1 MTAVDRQSLFSG
13 IEAVPENL
21 QLDGA
26 TLAEYLGS
34 HLDGLGKDLVVA
46 KFKGGQSNPTYMIRG
61 RERSVVLRR
70 RPAGALQPSAHA
82 IDREYRVISALHAQ
96 GFPVPTPR
104 LYCTDESVI
113 GSAFY
118 VVDCVDGR
126 VFWNA
131 ELPGVPAEDRQRIY
145 EDVVEQLARLHRVE
159 FGAIGLGDFGPT
171 ESYVDRNLA
180 RWSKIYRASQ
190 MIEIEDMCWLMDA
203 LRERI
208 PKVQRTSLLHG
219 DYGLY
224 NIIVAPEAP
233 CVRTILDW
241 EMSTLGDPLVDLA
254 HHVRPWWEIPD
265 AEGGTVTSLIGQDLQ
280 ALGIPS
286 LEEHLSRYCE
296 RAGIRDLG
304 DWNFYLAYAQFRYA
318 AMIQGVLKRARQGN
332 NPSRTVLHSQ
342 QRVIAIARLAKE
354 TLMRTQRGGMQ

>member
-13 IEAVPENL
+13 TEAVPENL
-21 QLDGA
+21 QLNEA
-26 TLAEYLGS
+26 ALAEYLGG
-34 HLDGLGKDLVVA
+34 HFDGLGKDLVVT

-61 RERSVVLRR
+61 REHSVVLRR
-70 RPAGALQPSAHA
+70 RPPGALQPSAHA

-104 LYCTDESVI
+104 LYCTDESII

-118 VVDCVDGR
+118 IVDCVDGR

-131 ELPGVPAEDRQRIY
+131 ELPGLNAVDRRRIY
-145 EDVVEQLARLHRVE
+145 EDMIEQLARLHRLE
-159 FGAIGLGDFGPT
+159 PDAIGLGDFGPT
-171 ESYVDRNLA
+171 ENYVERNLA
-180 RWSKIYRASQ
+180 RWRKIYQASQ
-190 MIEIEDMCWLMDA
+190 MVEIEDMGWLMDA
-203 LRERI
+203 LRERV
-208 PKVQRTSLLHG
+208 PKAQRTTLLHG

-224 NIIVAPEAP
+224 NIIVASEAP
-233 CVRTILDW
+233 RVRAILDW

-265 AEGGTVTSLIGQDLQ
+265 EEGRSVTSLVGNDLE

-286 LEEHLSRYCE
+286 LEEYVGRYCE
-296 RAGIRDLG
+296 RVGISNLN

-318 AMIQGVLKRARQGN
+318 AMIQGVLKRAKQGN
-332 NPSRTVLHSQ
+332 NPNRTVLHSQ
-342 QRVIAIARLAKE
+342 QRVVAIARLAKE
-354 TLMRTQRGGMQ
+354 TLMRTQSEGA

>member
-13 IEAVPENL
+13 TEAVPDHL
-21 QLDGA
+21 QLNQG
-26 TLAEYLGS
+26 TLAEYLDG
-34 HLDGLGKDLVVA
+34 HIDGLGRDFVVT
-46 KFKGGQSNPTYMIRG
+46 KFKGGQSNPTFMIRG

-70 RPAGALQPSAHA
+70 RPAGTLQPSAHA
-82 IDREYRVISALHAQ
+82 IDREYRVMSALYAQ
-96 GFPVPTPR
+96 GFPVPKPQ

-118 VVDCVDGR
+118 IADCVDGR

-131 ELPGVPAEDRQRIY
+131 ELPGLQAADRRYIY
-145 EDVVEQLARLHRVE
+145 EDVIEQLARLHRIE
-159 FGAIGLGDFGPT
+159 FDAIGLGDFGPR
-171 ESYVDRNLA
+171 EAYVERNLA

-190 MIEIEDMCWLMDA
+190 LLEIDEMIWLMDA

-208 PKVQRTSLLHG
+208 PRASRTTLLHG

-224 NIIVAPEAP
+224 NIITDLQAPR
-233 CVRTILDW
+233 VRAILDW

-265 AEGGTVTSLIGQDLQ
+265 AQGGSVTSLVGTDLEG
-280 ALGIPS
+280 LGIPS
-286 LEEHLSRYCE
+286 LEAYVGRYCQ
-296 RAGIRDLG
+296 RVGISNLT

-318 AMIQGVLKRARQGN
+318 AMIQGVLKRAKQGN
-332 NPSRTVLHSQ
+332 NPNRTVLHSQ
-342 QRVIAIARLAKE
+342 QRVVAIARLAKE
-354 TLMRTQRGGMQ
+354 TLMQTH